1 MVGKRS
7 PLSLTS
13 VGMPFC
19 ADDRL
24 PSRSVSS
31 PGQPA
36 LDKRRGT
43 TPGAINT
50 SRKAIPSQSYIGMDA
65 VLYC

>member
-13 VGMPFC
+13 VWMPFC
-19 ADDRL
+19 TDDRL
-24 PSRSVSS
+24 PGRSESSSR
-31 PGQPA
+31 QTA
-36 LDKRRGT
+36 RDIQRGT

-50 SRKAIPSQSYIGMDA
+50 SRKAIPSQSYIGVDA
-65 VLYC
+65 GLY

>member
-13 VGMPFC
+13 MWMLIC
-19 ADDRL
+19 TDNRL
-24 PSRSVSS
+24 PGRSVSS

-36 LDKRRGT
+36 LDIQRGW

-50 SRKAIPSQSYIGMDA
+50 SRKAIPSQSYIDVDA
-65 VLYC
+65 GLY